1 MTTEL
6 EKHARQLN
14 CRNIISKNN
23 RQAKMCWSCGHKA
36 NIIEGKCECC
46 NCMVRKHEDKELLAL
61 DQHIKDCIAG
71 SKEPEYRLY
80 TVRNIYWVKK
90 SLIDDYLRLKSSDKF
105 EKYHFFIKKHKD
117 SGIGLTTL
125 PRF

>member
-14 CRNIISKNN
+14 CRNIISKNH
-23 RQAKMCWSCGHKA
+23 RQAKMCWSCGHKS
-36 NIIEGKCECC
+36 NVIDGKCECC
-46 NCMVRKHEDKELLAL
+46 NCMVRKHENKELLAL
-61 DQHIKDCIAG
+61 FQHFKDCSTG

-90 SLIDDYLRLKSSDKF
+90 SKIDEFNNLYSSDKF
-105 EKYHFFIKKHKD
+105 EKFHFFIKTNKD
-117 SGIGLTTL
+117 SGDGITTL

>member
-14 CRNIISKNN
+14 CRNIVSKNN

-61 DQHIKDCIAG
+61 FQHFEDCIAG
-71 SKEPEYRLY
+71 KKEPEYRLY
-80 TVRNIYWVKK
+80 TVGNIYWVKDS
-90 SLIDDYLRLKSSDKF
+90 SLNEFKGLKSSDKF
-105 EKYHFFIKKHKD
+105 EKFHFFIKKQRD
-117 SGIGLTTL
+117 NGDIARL